1 MANYLFS
8 DIDGTLIHSEG
19 ISKTTLNKI
28 KSFIAGGNHFY
39 CVTGR
44 NDLHVQQLQKLAG
57 LDLEYRIS
65 QNGCVVKDRDDNL
78 LYSNTLDTDIARNIA
93 NFLDPIVKKHD
104 FLFGASMVDGV
115 RYYNKKTSTM
125 NPNYFTDENF
135 KDKIGKDLF
144 PALFL
149 VIADSEDYFDEIK
162 NFISSNYGDSVSCVL
177 TSFGVLE
184 ILQNTASKANGISF
198 VLNKEKI
205 TTPNIFV
212 VGDNE
217 NDVSM
222 FQKFPNNAFSMVK
235 AVDYVK
241 SYTNF
246 STHSVGDLID
256 YINNNQLNAYKVN
269 KEIASCKYDIL
280 LTNPSFS
287 YKEIRLNEI
296 SDFSKLNLPVFL
308 KLQENE
314 VDGSFDS
321 IANFMENGGWGFIL
335 EVENKGNISI
345 LKNKI
350 CSYVDRYL
358 KNELINIYSKNY

>member
-1 MANYLFS
+1 MVNYLFS
-8 DIDGTLIHSEG
+8 DIDGTLIHNEG

-28 KSFIAGGNHFY
+28 KDFIKRGNHFY

-44 NDLHVQQLQKLAG
+44 NDLHVKQLQQLSG

-65 QNGCVVKDRDDNL
+65 QNGCVVKDRNDNL
-78 LYSNTLDTDIARNIA
+78 LYSNTLDNHIARDIAH
-93 NFLDPIVKKHD
+93 FLDPIVKKHN

-115 RYYNKKTSTM
+115 RYYNKRTSTM
-125 NPNYFTDENF
+125 NPNYLTDENF
-135 KDKIGKDLF
+135 KDKVGVDIF

-149 VIADSEDYFDEIK
+149 VIADSEE
-162 NFISSNYGDSVSCVL
+162 NFGVIREYINNNYADSVSCVL

-184 ILQNTASKANGISF
+184 ILQNTASKANGINF

-205 TTPNIFV
+205 TTSNIFV

-222 FQKFPNNAFSMVK
+222 FLKFPNNAFSMVN
-235 AVDYVK
+235 ALDYVK
-241 SYTNF
+241 DYTKF

-269 KEIASCKYDIL
+269 KEIASSKYKVL
-280 LTNPSFS
+280 LSKPNFA
-287 YKEIRLNEI
+287 YKEVDLNEI
-296 SDFSKLNLPVFL
+296 NDFSNLNQPAFL
-308 KLQENE
+308 KLQEANIE
-314 VDGSFDS
+314 GSFDK
-321 IANFMENGGWGFIL
+321 IASFIENGGWGFIL
-335 EVENKGNISI
+335 DVENKGDIAI

-350 CSYVDRYL
+350 YSYIDKYL
-358 KNELINIYSKNY
+358 KNELINIYNKNY